1 MLKNAL
7 TYEIMK
13 PEDVGVRQTNLVL
26 GKHSGR
32 HALAN
37 RMAEIGYNL
46 TEAELDVLFVK
57 FKDLADKKK
66 HISDWDLEALV
77 SSDIR
82 QLNPYY
88 QLDGLQISCG
98 TIGMPTAS
106 VRLICPDGETRTVAE
121 IGTGPI
127 DAAYKAIDAIV
138 QVENTL
144 KEFMI
149 HAVTEGIDAVGEV
162 TVRIENAVPVAE
174 VHPQSDGAK
183 TLLITDRKRHV

>member
-1 MLKNAL
+1 MPTQNYFLKESLTHAWLFRHGMLKNAL

-98 TIGMPTAS
+98 TIGNWGFF
-106 VRLICPDGETRTVAE
+106 LI
-121 IGTGPI
+121 
-127 DAAYKAIDAIV
+127 
-138 QVENTL
+138 
-144 KEFMI
+144 
-149 HAVTEGIDAVGEV
+149 
-162 TVRIENAVPVAE
+162 
-174 VHPQSDGAK
+174 
-183 TLLITDRKRHV
+183 